1 MVWLS
6 FKEVGVKQLGWI
18 MGIDIWILVILQNLI
33 LLIIEIQMS
42 NNSSKEYPNDN
53 WYVWYMKLIN
63 CTCYYRIR
71 EYRVL

>member
-1 MVWLS
+1 
-6 FKEVGVKQLGWI
+6 

-53 WYVWYMKLIN
+53 
-63 CTCYYRIR
+63 
-71 EYRVL
+71 